1 MSKKISL
8 AVFIVTIMIL
18 FVGCDPNIGFDFSVN
33 EGTWGY
39 EDGGYIFI
47 MYDSEST
54 GLDITWYSGD
64 YEYNAYLDGTT
75 DGAVFTGEYYY
86 HVYDTVGETYT
97 TDTFDDPRSNCSITF
112 SLIDGKLKA
121 VCTGEGI
128 LDGKT
133 FIGGVYEPI

>member
-1 MSKKISL
+1 
-8 AVFIVTIMIL
+8 MIL

-54 GLDITWYSGD
+54 GLDITWYSD
-64 YEYNAYLDGTT
+64 DNEYNTYLDGTT

-86 HVYDTVGETYT
+86 NIWTESGMGTQT
-97 TDTFDDPRSNCSITF
+97 ANTFDDPRSNCSITF
-112 SLIDGKLKA
+112 SLVDGKLKA
-121 VCTGEGI
+121 VCTGDGI
-128 LDGKT
+128 LDGKV
-133 FIGGVYEPI
+133 FSGGVFDPNSI